1 MIIKFNSI
9 RLSNFMS
16 FNDET
21 VKLDDLGYTLVSGRN
36 EAVEDSALSNGSGK
50 SSLWEG
56 IVWALT
62 GETIRGN
69 KNVVNIFG
77 NDGAVVALDFDV
89 DSNHF
94 TIQRS
99 KDHSKLKSSLTIF
112 LNGTDVSGKGIRD
125 SEAIL
130 KQYLP
135 DLTSSLLSSVI
146 ILGQGLPQRFSNN
159 TPSGRKQVLEEL
171 SKSDFMIEDLKQ
183 RICSRKTV
191 LSDSVQDIQKKALS
205 ENTKRDIFVKQLQEA
220 KEKLSSYS
228 DDNIHSFEKDVLDLQ
243 KEKEQVEDKLEK
255 LSKIIDSKEKDISA
269 LHEEFYAKKSEST
282 SKVAE
287 VTSKY
292 SEKLTEVTVKISSL
306 QLKETLEK
314 KELSRLE
321 SITDVCPTCGQKLV
335 GVTKPDTTSIKESI
349 KQISEELQKLNSEK
363 VSITND
369 KQKKQQEVESS
380 FSEVLKEIQRK
391 KDLLCEELAE
401 EERNNRSLLSE
412 RENVYKSL
420 QEAEY
425 FLSAAEAERKNIEQ
439 KIKELV
445 SQIETTEAQLLYYNN
460 EEEDTK
466 NHLAVVNKMETVVK
480 RDFRGCLLK
489 NVIDFIN
496 NRAKIYSEV
505 VFGNNLID
513 FKQEGNNISIS
524 FDNKEYESLSGG
536 EQKKLDVIIQ
546 LAIRDMLCR
555 LMNFSSN
562 ILVCDEIFDA
572 LDITGCQKIID
583 LVSTNLE
590 DVSSVFIVTH
600 RDNLC
605 IPCDNQITVVKDVNK
620 ISHVIQET

>member
-205 ENTKRDIFVKQLQEA
+205 ETTKRDIFAKQLQEA

-243 KEKEQVEDKLEK
+243 KEKEQVEDRLEK
-255 LSKIIDSKEKDISA
+255 LSKIIDSKQKDISA

-349 KQISEELQKLNSEK
+349 EQIREELQKLNSEK

-369 KQKKQQEVESS
+369 KQKEQQEVEAS

-391 KDLLCEELAE
+391 KDVLCEELEE

-412 RENVYKSL
+412 REHVYKSL

-439 KIKELV
+439 KIKDLV

>member
-1 MIIKFNSI
+1 MIIRFNSI

-183 RICSRKTV
+183 RICSRKTI

-205 ENTKRDIFVKQLQEA
+205 ENTKKDIFAKQLQEA

-255 LSKIIDSKEKDISA
+255 LSKIIDSKQKDISA

-349 KQISEELQKLNSEK
+349 EQIREELQKLNSEK

-369 KQKKQQEVESS
+369 KQKEQQEVEAS

-391 KDLLCEELAE
+391 KDVLCEELEE

-425 FLSAAEAERKNIEQ
+425 FLSAAESERKNIEQ
-439 KIKELV
+439 KIKDLV

>member
-1 MIIKFNSI
+1 MIIRFNSI

-99 KDHSKLKSSLTIF
+99 KDHSKLKSSLTIL

-183 RICSRKTV
+183 RICSRKTI

-205 ENTKRDIFVKQLQEA
+205 ENTKKDIFAKQLQEA

-255 LSKIIDSKEKDISA
+255 LSKIIDSKQKDISA

-335 GVTKPDTTSIKESI
+335 GVTKPDTTSIKESL
-349 KQISEELQKLNSEK
+349 KQIREELQKLNSEK

-369 KQKKQQEVESS
+369 KQKEQQEVEAS

-391 KDLLCEELAE
+391 KDVLCEELEE

-425 FLSAAEAERKNIEQ
+425 FLSAAESERKNIEQ
-439 KIKELV
+439 KIKDLV

>member
-205 ENTKRDIFVKQLQEA
+205 ENTKKDIFAKQLQEA

-228 DDNIHSFEKDVLDLQ
+228 DDNIHSFEKDVLDLR

-255 LSKIIDSKEKDISA
+255 LSKIIDLKEKGISA

-335 GVTKPDTTSIKESI
+335 GVTKPDTTSIKESL
-349 KQISEELQKLNSEK
+349 KQIREELQKLNSEK

-369 KQKKQQEVESS
+369 KQKEQQEVESS

-391 KDLLCEELAE
+391 KDTLSEELAE
-401 EERNNRSLLSE
+401 EERNNRSLLLE
-412 RENVYKSL
+412 REHVYKNL

-489 NVIDFIN
+489 NVIDFID

-583 LVSTNLE
+583 LISTNIE

>member
-1 MIIKFNSI
+1 MIIRFNSI

-183 RICSRKTV
+183 RICSRKTI

-205 ENTKRDIFVKQLQEA
+205 ENTKKDIFAKQLQEA

-255 LSKIIDSKEKDISA
+255 LSKIIDSKQKDISA

-335 GVTKPDTTSIKESI
+335 GVTKPDTTSIKESL
-349 KQISEELQKLNSEK
+349 KQIREELQKLNSEK

-369 KQKKQQEVESS
+369 KQKEQQEVEAS

-391 KDLLCEELAE
+391 KDVLCEELEE

-425 FLSAAEAERKNIEQ
+425 FLSAAESERKNIEQ
-439 KIKELV
+439 KIKDLV